1 MPPKKKSGLGSG
13 LDGLIPKK
21 NPSTATTTSTK
32 KVDEPK
38 EVTKADLL
46 VSINKVE
53 PNREQPR
60 KFFDEDKL
68 LELSESIKQHGIISP
83 IIVQKREDYFEI
95 IAGERRW
102 RAAKMAGLKEVPVLI
117 RDLSEQEIME
127 IALIENLQ
135 REDLNAM
142 EEALGYQQ
150 IIEKFKLKQDELAE
164 KVSKSRTAIT
174 NSLRLLK
181 LDERVQQM
189 VRDDLIQTGHARA
202 LLGISDPDKQYEFAQ
217 MVFDKR
223 MTVRDVEKAI
233 KKLQKEKQ
241 DPKPQTKED
250 AQRSI
255 IYRDLEE
262 NLKGIIGTKVNI
274 LSKDENKGKI
284 EIEYYTK
291 EELDRI
297 IEMLRSIRM

>member
-1 MPPKKKSGLGSG
+1 MPPKRRSGLGSG
-13 LDGLIPKK
+13 LNELIPQK
-21 NPSTATTTSTK
+21 N
-32 KVDEPK
+32 
-38 EVTKADLL
+38 TKAASAPKTESKSEGNPDVV

-83 IIVQKREDYFEI
+83 IIVQKRDDYYEI

-117 RDLSEQEIME
+117 RDLTEQEIME

-150 IIEKFKLKQDELAE
+150 IIEKFKLKQDEVSE
-164 KVSKSRTAIT
+164 KVSKSRTAIA

-189 VRDDLIQTGHARA
+189 VRDDLIQAGHARA
-202 LLGISDPDKQYEFAQ
+202 LLGISDPEKQYDFAQ
-217 MVFDKR
+217 MVFDKK
-223 MTVRDVEKAI
+223 MSVRDVEKEI
-233 KKLQKEKQ
+233 KKLQKEKKETK
-241 DPKPQTKED
+241 PKTKED
-250 AQRSI
+250 EQRNVI
-255 IYRDLEE
+255 FRDLEE
-262 NLKGIIGTKVNI
+262 NLKGIVGTKVNI
-274 LSKDENKGKI
+274 LPKDDNKGKI
-284 EIEYYTK
+284 EIEYYSK

>member
-21 NPSTATTTSTK
+21 NSSTATTTSTK

>member
-21 NPSTATTTSTK
+21 NSSTATTTSTK
-32 KVDEPK
+32 KDDEPK
-38 EVTKADLL
+38 EVTKADLM

>member
-32 KVDEPK
+32 KDDEPK

-241 DPKPQTKED
+241 DPKPQNKED

>member
-32 KVDEPK
+32 KDDEPK

>member
-21 NPSTATTTSTK
+21 NTSTATTSTK
-32 KVDEPK
+32 KESEK
-38 EVTKADLL
+38 EVTKADLM

-83 IIVQKREDYFEI
+83 IIVQKREDYYEI

-223 MTVRDVEKAI
+223 MSVRDVEKEI
-233 KKLQKEKQ
+233 KKLQKDKKE
-241 DPKPQTKED
+241 PKTQTKED

-262 NLKGIIGTKVNI
+262 NLKRIIGTKVNI

-291 EELDRI
+291 DELDRI
-297 IEMLRSIRM
+297 IDMLRSIRM

>member
-1 MPPKKKSGLGSG
+1 
-13 LDGLIPKK
+13 
-21 NPSTATTTSTK
+21 
-32 KVDEPK
+32 
-38 EVTKADLL
+38 
-46 VSINKVE
+46 
-53 PNREQPR
+53 
-60 KFFDEDKL
+60 
-68 LELSESIKQHGIISP
+68 
-83 IIVQKREDYFEI
+83 
-95 IAGERRW
+95 
-102 RAAKMAGLKEVPVLI
+102 
-117 RDLSEQEIME
+117 
-127 IALIENLQ
+127 
-135 REDLNAM
+135 
-142 EEALGYQQ
+142 
-150 IIEKFKLKQDELAE
+150 
-164 KVSKSRTAIT
+164 
-174 NSLRLLK
+174 
-181 LDERVQQM
+181 
-189 VRDDLIQTGHARA
+189 
-202 LLGISDPDKQYEFAQ
+202 

>member
-1 MPPKKKSGLGSG
+1 
-13 LDGLIPKK
+13 
-21 NPSTATTTSTK
+21 
-32 KVDEPK
+32 
-38 EVTKADLL
+38 
-46 VSINKVE
+46 
-53 PNREQPR
+53 
-60 KFFDEDKL
+60 
-68 LELSESIKQHGIISP
+68 
-83 IIVQKREDYFEI
+83 
-95 IAGERRW
+95 
-102 RAAKMAGLKEVPVLI
+102 
-117 RDLSEQEIME
+117 ME